1 MPIIAEVS
9 GGGGE
14 PPASI
19 FRTVYTEISLLG
31 NYTVRFCTYRRFER
45 IVVPSSS
52 HLSIPNNIATLM
64 AFQKVLKIL
73 SGERI
78 KKEASRTANR
88 LPGLSDP
95 ENEVQYAPSQ
105 KSVTI
110 FQSTR
115 RQNNPGILIPL
126 MQFE

>member
-1 MPIIAEVS
+1 M
-9 GGGGE
+9 
-14 PPASI
+14 
-19 FRTVYTEISLLG
+19 
-31 NYTVRFCTYRRFER
+31 
-45 IVVPSSS
+45 PSSS

-64 AFQKVLKIL
+64 ACQKVLKIL

-95 ENEVQYAPSQ
+95 ENEDQYAPSQ